1 MQSTQPINQT
11 FLFMRFKFTL
21 LFILAVFALSFIKI
35 PVKPKVLVFTKTAG
49 FHHASIPAGV
59 KAIIKLG
66 KENDFLVDTTSDASK
81 INESNLAKYA
91 SVIFLSTT
99 GSLLNNYEQADLER
113 YMQAGGN
120 FVGIHAA
127 SDAEYDWHWYGRLIG
142 AYFDDH
148 PQIQPAVLHVTDK
161 NHPSTRSLPNEWKR
175 TDEWYNFKK
184 ISPDI
189 KVLIS
194 IDENS
199 YKGGT
204 NGASHPMA
212 WYHNF
217 EGGRSFYTELG
228 HTDESYTDPTYLK
241 HLLGGIQYAI
251 GNNQKLNYA
260 KCTTQR
266 VPEENRFVKTSLVQG
281 VFFEPTEMTILPNL
295 DILVAQRRGEILLYK
310 NSTKKVKQVGF
321 LQAYWKTHLKN
332 VNAEEGV
339 LGLQADPD
347 FKNNHFVYIYYS
359 PVDTSVNRLS
369 RFTFVN
375 DTIDNKSEKVVL
387 QLYSQ
392 REICCHTGGSIAF
405 GKDRQLFLSTGDNS
419 TPFDEEGK
427 PPYNTHNYA
436 PHDDRP
442 GHQQYDSRR
451 SAGNSN
457 DLRGKIL
464 RIKVKEDGSYEI
476 PEGNLFKPGEA
487 NTRPEIYVMGDRN
500 PYRITVDQKNNF
512 LYWGEVGPDANND
525 SLSTRGP
532 RGYDELNQARKAGFF
547 GWPLFIGPNIPYRPF
562 DYATGQSGDAY
573 DPAHPVNNSRNN
585 TGLKVLPPAQPAFI
599 WYPYGESAEF
609 PQVGS
614 GGRTAMAGPVY
625 YTDLY
630 PKNTRYPD
638 YFNKKVFFYEWIRGW
653 IKLLTLQPNGDLD
666 KMEPFMQNT
675 KFNGAIDM
683 ETGPDGRVY
692 VLEYG
697 SGWFAKNPDAG
708 LARLDYNLGNRA
720 PEVKNILANKASGT
734 LPFPVTFTVLA
745 KDPENGKLTYV
756 WNLGNGI
763 KKQTLVPKLIY
774 TYTKKGNYNVSV
786 EVKDEQNATAKS
798 KTVSILAGDFAPDM
812 KVKLADLKA
821 NNAGKALMLSLDC
834 KGCHSVNE
842 RSIGPAFTDVAKKYP
857 KNNASFTHLSNKI
870 IQGGAGVWGDVA
882 MPAHPNLKPAE
893 TKQIINWI
901 LSLKQ

>member
-1 MQSTQPINQT
+1 
-11 FLFMRFKFTL
+11 MRFRFTL
-21 LFILAVFALSFIKI
+21 LPVLSVLVFSFIKI
-35 PVKPKVLVFTKTAG
+35 PFKPRVLVFTKTAG

-59 KAIIKLG
+59 NAIIKLG
-66 KENDFLVDTTSDASK
+66 TENNFGVDTTSDASK
-81 INESNLAKYA
+81 INESNLGRYA

-99 GSLLNNYEQADLER
+99 GALLNNYQQADLER

-127 SDAEYDWHWYGRLIG
+127 ADAEYDWYWYGRLVG
-142 AYFDDH
+142 AYFDSH
-148 PQIQPAVLHVTDK
+148 PQIQRAVLHVIDK
-161 NHPSTRSLPNEWKR
+161 NHPSTRALPDEWKR

-184 ISPDI
+184 INPDI
-189 KVLIS
+189 KVLIN

-204 NGASHPMA
+204 NGANHPMA

-217 EGGRSFYTELG
+217 EGGRVFYTELG
-228 HTDESYTDPTYLK
+228 HTDESYADPLYLK

-251 GNNQKLNYA
+251 GDNQKLNYA
-260 KCTTQR
+260 KCTTLR

-295 DILVAQRRGEILLYK
+295 DVLVTQRRGEILLYK
-310 NSTKKVKQVGF
+310 NSTKKVKQAGF
-321 LQAYWKTHLKN
+321 LQAYWKTHVKG

-347 FKNNHFVYIYYS
+347 FRNNHFVYIYYS
-359 PVDTSVNRLS
+359 PTDTSVNRLS
-369 RFTFVN
+369 RFTLLN
-375 DTIDNKSEKVVL
+375 DSIDNKSEKVIL

-405 GKDRQLFLSTGDNS
+405 GQDRQLYVSTGDNS
-419 TPFDEEGK
+419 TPFDEDGK
-427 PPYNTHNYA
+427 PPYNTHNFA
-436 PHDDRP
+436 PQDDRP

-464 RIKVKEDGSYEI
+464 RIKIKEDGSYDI
-476 PEGNLFKPGEA
+476 PAGNLFKPGEP

-500 PYRITVDQKNNF
+500 PYRISVDQKNNF

-562 DYATGQSGDAY
+562 DYATGKSGEAY
-573 DPAHPVNNSRNN
+573 DPARPVNNSRNN

-599 WYPYGESAEF
+599 WYPYGESKEF
-609 PQVGS
+609 PQVGA
-614 GGRTAMAGPVY
+614 GGRTAMAGPAY
-625 YTDLY
+625 YIDMY
-630 PKNTRYPD
+630 PKSTRYPD

-666 KMEPFMQNT
+666 KMEPFMQDT
-675 KFNGAIDM
+675 KFNAPIDM
-683 ETGPDGRVY
+683 ETGPDGRIY

-708 LARLDYNLGNRA
+708 LVRIDYNLGNRA
-720 PEVKNILANKASGT
+720 PEIKNIMVNKASGKVP
-734 LPFPVTFTVLA
+734 LPVSFTVSA
-745 KDPENGKLTYV
+745 RDPENNKLTYI
-756 WNLGNGI
+756 WNLGNGV
-763 KKQTLVPKLIY
+763 KKQTLVPKLAY
-774 TYTKKGNYNVSV
+774 TYIKKGNYTVSV
-786 EVKDEQNATAKS
+786 EVKDEQNASAQS
-798 KTVSILAGDFAPDM
+798 KTVSVMAGDYAPDM

-834 KGCHSVNE
+834 KSCHKVNE
-842 RSIGPAFTDVAKKYP
+842 KSIGPAFMDVAKKYP
-857 KNNASFTHLSNKI
+857 KNNASLAHLSNKI
-870 IQGGAGVWGDVA
+870 IQGGNGVWGDVS

-901 LSLKQ
+901 FSLKQ

>member
-1 MQSTQPINQT
+1 
-11 FLFMRFKFTL
+11 MRFKFTL

>member
-1 MQSTQPINQT
+1 
-11 FLFMRFKFTL
+11 
-21 LFILAVFALSFIKI
+21 
-35 PVKPKVLVFTKTAG
+35 
-49 FHHASIPAGV
+49 
-59 KAIIKLG
+59 
-66 KENDFLVDTTSDASK
+66 
-81 INESNLAKYA
+81 
-91 SVIFLSTT
+91 
-99 GSLLNNYEQADLER
+99 
-113 YMQAGGN
+113 
-120 FVGIHAA
+120 
-127 SDAEYDWHWYGRLIG
+127 
-142 AYFDDH
+142 
-148 PQIQPAVLHVTDK
+148 
-161 NHPSTRSLPNEWKR
+161 
-175 TDEWYNFKK
+175 
-184 ISPDI
+184 
-189 KVLIS
+189 
-194 IDENS
+194 
-199 YKGGT
+199 
-204 NGASHPMA
+204 MA

-321 LQAYWKTHLKN
+321 LQAYWKTHVKN

-427 PPYNTHNYA
+427 QPYNTHNYA

-532 RGYDELNQARKAGFF
+532 RGYDELNQAQKAGFF

-745 KDPENGKLTYV
+745 KDQENGKLTYV

>member
-1 MQSTQPINQT
+1 
-11 FLFMRFKFTL
+11 MRSRFTL
-21 LFILAVFALSFIKI
+21 LPVLCILIFSFIKI
-35 PVKPKVLVFTKTAG
+35 PVKPSVLVFTKTAG

-59 KAIIKLG
+59 KAIIQLG
-66 KENDFLVDTTSDASK
+66 KENNFLVDTTSDASK
-81 INESNLAKYA
+81 INESNLGKYA
-91 SVIFLSTT
+91 TVIFLSTT
-99 GSLLNNYEQADLER
+99 GALLNNYQQADLER

-120 FVGIHAA
+120 FVGVHAA
-127 SDAEYDWHWYGRLIG
+127 ADAEYDWYWYGRLVG
-142 AYFDDH
+142 AYFDSH

-161 NHPSTRSLPNEWKR
+161 NHPSTRALPDEWKR

-189 KVLIS
+189 KVLITV
-194 IDENS
+194 DENS

-204 NGASHPMA
+204 NGANHPMA

-217 EGGRSFYTELG
+217 EGGRVFYTELG
-228 HTDESYTDPTYLK
+228 HTDESYADPLYLK

-251 GNNQKLNYA
+251 GDNQKLNYA
-260 KCTTQR
+260 KCTTLR
-266 VPEENRFVKTSLVQG
+266 VPEENRFVKTSLVKG

-295 DILVAQRRGEILLYK
+295 DVLITQRRGEILLYK

-321 LQAYWKTHLKN
+321 LQAYWKTHVKG

-339 LGLQADPD
+339 LGLQADPN

-359 PVDTSVNRLS
+359 PADTSVNRLS
-369 RFTFVN
+369 RFTLLN
-375 DTIDNKSEKVVL
+375 DSIDNKSEKVIL

-405 GKDRQLFLSTGDNS
+405 GQDRQLYVSTGDNS
-419 TPFDEEGK
+419 TPFDEDGK
-427 PPYNTHNYA
+427 PPYNTHNFA
-436 PHDDRP
+436 PQDDRP

-464 RIKVKEDGSYEI
+464 RIKIKEDGSYDI
-476 PEGNLFKPGEA
+476 PAGNLFKPGEP

-500 PYRITVDQKNNF
+500 PYRISVDQKNNF

-532 RGYDELNQARKAGFF
+532 RGYDELNQARNAGFF

-562 DYATGQSGDAY
+562 DYATGKSGEAY
-573 DPAHPVNNSRNN
+573 DPARPVNNSRNN

-599 WYPYGESAEF
+599 WYPYGESKEF

-614 GGRTAMAGPVY
+614 GGRTAMAGPAY
-625 YTDLY
+625 YTDMY
-630 PKNTRYPD
+630 PKSTRYPD

-653 IKLLTLQPNGDLD
+653 IKVLTLQPNGDLD

-675 KFNGAIDM
+675 KFNAPIDM
-683 ETGPDGRVY
+683 ETGPDGRIY

-720 PEVKNILANKASGT
+720 PEVKNIAVNKASGT
-734 LPFPVTFTVLA
+734 LPLSVSFTVSA
-745 KDPENGKLTYV
+745 RDPENNKLTYL
-756 WNLGNGI
+756 WNLGNGV
-763 KKQTLVPKLIY
+763 KKQTALPKLAY
-774 TYTKKGNYNVSV
+774 TYTKKGNYTVSV
-786 EVKDEQNATAKS
+786 EVKDEQNASAKS
-798 KTVSILAGDFAPDM
+798 KTVSVMAGDYAPDM

-821 NNAGKALMLSLDC
+821 NNAGKALMLSSDC
-834 KGCHSVNE
+834 KSCHKVNE

-857 KNNASFTHLSNKI
+857 KNNASLTHLSNKI
-870 IQGGAGVWGDVA
+870 IQGGNGVWGDVS
-882 MPAHPNLKPAE
+882 MPAHPNLKSAE

-901 LSLKQ
+901 FSLKQ